1 MKPPMASR
9 RGLIVAAAITAVL
22 LALNAL
28 VSYQSVRVVTAQDSW
43 VAHTQ
48 QVLAALD
55 NVRATV
61 DDAETGQR
69 GYILTGRSG
78 YLQLYNGAVR
88 QMYPRIDDLARL
100 TADSPTQQRRLP
112 RLRALVAATV
122 AELARGIA
130 LRRAGGTSAAVRLA
144 QVSQDLTRMA
154 QIRTMLG
161 DMRGTE
167 NTLLARRSATARAA
181 ATRATATLILAT
193 LGSIILLGLILHGL
207 VQRARLL
214 TREREARVRAERVTG
229 QLQAVLDV
237 LPVGV
242 FITDAAGR
250 LLRCNTAAA
259 AIWGENAPLTAP
271 VTQELTAGEGGQ
283 EVTRELTA
291 GEGEQDQN
299 AGADAPRAP
308 TELALARVL
317 RTGQPAVGQ
326 EIELRTTG
334 GQQKTLLDSA
344 VPIRDEAGAVAGGV
358 AAMVDITERKRIE
371 EELREAKE
379 AAEAANEA
387 KSGFLAIV
395 SHELRTPLNAIIG
408 YSVMLQEEAADL
420 GVSDLIPDLEKIHT
434 AGKTLVSL
442 INDVLDLSKIEAGKM
457 NLYLETFDV
466 AAMIGEATITVE
478 PLMRNRD
485 NTLVVQCAPDVGA
498 MHADLTKVRQALFN
512 LLSNAAKFTENGT
525 VTLTVERERFEGRD
539 WLRFRV
545 ADTGIGLTAEQ
556 LGKLFQPFSQA
567 DASTTRKFGGT
578 GLGLALTRRLCQMMG
593 GDITVESAPGKG
605 STFTIWLPAAIMGP
619 ATLERGAEQ
628 HALSANLDGANAV
641 LVIDDDPVVRD
652 LMTRF
657 LTREGFRAATAATG
671 DEGLRLARELHPL
684 AITLDVLM
692 PGLDGWSVLSALKAD
707 PATVDIPVIVLSIV
721 DDKNLGF
728 ALGASDYLTKPI
740 NRDRLHATLARY
752 RAGQPCG
759 TVLVVEDD
767 ELTRDQVRRALE
779 GDTCTVITAANGR
792 EALERLAKTRP
803 DVILLDLLMPEMD
816 GFAFAEE
823 LHKDAAWRSIP
834 IVVMTNKDVATDDL
848 QRLHGFV
855 ETVLRKGEYS
865 RDELL
870 NKVRGLIMAHAHP
883 LRTEGDEHPAMAASA
898 AERFAPSGP
907 PSVSP
912 APGGEEASTASA

>member
-1 MKPPMASR
+1 MKRLMTSR
-9 RGLIVAAAITAVL
+9 RGLLFAGAITAIL
-22 LALNAL
+22 LALNGL
-28 VSYQSVRVVTAQDSW
+28 VSYLSVRVVTAQEGW

-55 NVRATV
+55 SVRATV
-61 DDAETGQR
+61 DDAETGQL
-69 GYILTGRSG
+69 GYILTGQSG
-78 YLQLYNGAVR
+78 YLRLYNAAVR
-88 QMYPRIDDLARL
+88 QMDPRIDDLARL
-100 TADSPTQQRRLP
+100 TADSAAQQRRLG
-112 RLRALVAATV
+112 RLRALVAATK

-130 LRRAGGTSAAVRLA
+130 LRRAGRTTAAVRLA
-144 QVSQDLTRMA
+144 QFSQDLTRMA
-154 QIRTMLG
+154 QIRTVLG
-161 DMRGTE
+161 DVRGTE
-167 NTLLARRSATARAA
+167 NALLARRSATARAA
-181 ATRATATLILAT
+181 ATRATATVILAT

-214 TREREARVRAERVTG
+214 RGEREARLRAERVTG

-242 FITDAAGR
+242 FITDAGGH
-250 LLRCNTAAA
+250 LLRHNTAAG
-259 AIWGENAPLTAP
+259 AIWGENAPLAAP
-271 VTQELTAGEGGQ
+271 
-283 EVTRELTA
+283 VTRELTA
-291 GEGEQDQN
+291 GEGEEDQTS
-299 AGADAPRAP
+299 GADAPPAP
-308 TELALARVL
+308 MELALARVL
-317 RTGQPAVGQ
+317 RTGQPVVGQ
-326 EIELRTTG
+326 EIALRTAG

-371 EELREAKE
+371 EELRQAKD

-387 KSGFLAIV
+387 KSGFLATV

-408 YSVMLQEEAADL
+408 YSEMLQEEATDL

-434 AGKTLVSL
+434 AGKTLLSL

-457 NLYLETFDV
+457 DLYLETFDV
-466 AAMIGEATITVE
+466 DAMIGEATITVE

-485 NTLVVQCAPDVGA
+485 NTLVVQCAPDIGA

-525 VTLTVERERFEGRD
+525 VTLTVERETVEGRD

-593 GDITVESAPGKG
+593 GDISVESAPGQG
-605 STFTIWLPAAIMGP
+605 STFTIQLPAAITGP
-619 ATLERGAEQ
+619 ATLERGAEP
-628 HALSANLDGANAV
+628 HVLPSSPDGANTV

-652 LMTRF
+652 LMTRL
-657 LTREGFRAATAATG
+657 LTREGFRAATAANG

-684 AITLDVLM
+684 AITMDVLM
-692 PGLDGWSVLSALKAD
+692 PGTDGWSVLSALKAD
-707 PATVDIPVIVLSIV
+707 PATVDIPVIILSIV

-740 NRDRLHATLARY
+740 DRDRLHATLARY
-752 RAGQPCG
+752 RAGRPCG

-767 ELTRDQVRRALE
+767 TLTRDQVRRALE
-779 GDTCTVITAANGR
+779 GDACTVITAANGR
-792 EALERLAKTRP
+792 EGLERLAKMRP

-823 LHKDAAWRSIP
+823 LHKHVAWRSIP
-834 IVVMTNKDVATDDL
+834 TVVMTQKDITTDDL

-855 ETVLRKGEYS
+855 ETVVRKSEYS

-870 NKVRGLIMAHAHP
+870 NKVRGLIMAYARP
-883 LRTEGDEHPAMAASA
+883 VSTQGDGHPATAASA

-907 PSVSP
+907 PPSAS
-912 APGGEEASTASA
+912 APRGTEASTAST